1 MPSKILSKYGSRIQ
15 DCFLLKFRN
24 GYEIPVV
31 FHREEGVISGLSTL
45 YEDFEL
51 EPGQMLVFEFDRS
64 YHFNVYGIGTDF
76 SEIEYPQVAHHL
88 QQTRPR
94 DGTCSPLNCK
104 SIWFFNFFVG
114 TVWFIDLILFL
125 LVNVKKEGLK
135 FVNFVKD
142 EEPLFDEFVS
152 TYNPLIKIICNSLES
167 CM

>member
-1 MPSKILSKYGSRIQ
+1 METSGIILEKFIRFINNADCLSDEMVSSFPFLLSSSRRSSNHFCNFFSQYLPSKILSKYGSRIQ
-15 DCFLLKFRN
+15 DCFLLKFWN

-51 EPGQMLVFEFDRS
+51 EPGQMLVFEFDGS

-76 SEIEYPQVAHHL
+76 SEIEYPQVVHHL

-104 SIWFFNFFVG
+104 SI
-114 TVWFIDLILFL
+114 
-125 LVNVKKEGLK
+125 
-135 FVNFVKD
+135 
-142 EEPLFDEFVS
+142 
-152 TYNPLIKIICNSLES
+152 
-167 CM
+167 